1 MEASGSRRRFEVK
14 LVLSHAEKKPFFER
28 FGPFFICTKISLIN
42 PNGASFSLP
51 KKQKAICRFLATNM
65 SKKKVLVVGGTGYV
79 GQHLLSGF
87 SEIDGVP
94 YDIAFTYHS
103 FAPEDLLR
111 ALSHLPAFQVDLKSG
126 QGFDTIAE
134 KFGQPDIVVN
144 CAAISVPRACETDPV
159 SALSINVPTA
169 LGTWL
174 LSFEGRNT
182 LLIHLSTDQVYEGV
196 KSFYKEED
204 ETIPVNVYGKSKLAA
219 EQYISEKFSNFAILR
234 SSIIFGPQTISPVPK
249 SLPVQWIDATLS
261 KGNEVEFFH
270 DEFRCPVYVKDV
282 VNVIIT
288 LIKTWI
294 SEGKQMRLLLN
305 VGGPNRVSRVEMAE
319 TVAEI
324 RGHKKSLIKRVSAS
338 SMDRGVKSPA
348 DISMNIS
355 KLVQILDISPVSFT
369 DGVRLTLA
377 AESTE

>member
-1 MEASGSRRRFEVK
+1 
-14 LVLSHAEKKPFFER
+14 
-28 FGPFFICTKISLIN
+28 
-42 PNGASFSLP
+42 
-51 KKQKAICRFLATNM
+51 M
-65 SKKKVLVVGGTGYV
+65 SKNKVLVVGGTGYL

-87 SEIDGVP
+87 FESDGVP

-103 FAPEDLLR
+103 FAPGDLLR
-111 ALSHLPAFQVDLKSG
+111 ALPHFLAFQVDLKSG

-144 CAAISVPRACETDPV
+144 CAAVSVPRACETDPV

-169 LGTWL
+169 LGNWL

-196 KSFYKEED
+196 TSFYKEED

-219 EQYISEKFSNFAILR
+219 EQYVSEKFSNFAILR

-261 KGNEVEFFH
+261 KGSEVEFFH

-294 SEGKQMRLLLN
+294 SEGKQMQLLLN

-338 SMDRGVKSPA
+338 SIDRGVKSPA

-355 KLVQILDISPVSFT
+355 KLVQILAISPVSFT

-377 AESTE
+377 TETTE

>member
-1 MEASGSRRRFEVK
+1 MR
-14 LVLSHAEKKPFFER
+14 
-28 FGPFFICTKISLIN
+28 
-42 PNGASFSLP
+42 
-51 KKQKAICRFLATNM
+51 
-65 SKKKVLVVGGTGYV
+65 KKKVLVVGGTGYL
-79 GQHLLSGF
+79 GQHLLSGL

-103 FAPEDLLR
+103 FAPEDLLG
-111 ALSHLPAFQVDLKSG
+111 ALPHLLAFQVDLKSG
-126 QGFDTIAE
+126 QGFDTVAE
-134 KFGQPDIVVN
+134 NFGQPDIVVN
-144 CAAISVPRACETDPV
+144 CAAISVPRACEIDPV
-159 SALSINVPTA
+159 SAFSVNVPTA

-182 LLIHLSTDQVYEGV
+182 LFIHLSTDQVYEGV
-196 KSFYKEED
+196 KSFYNEEN

-219 EQYISEKFSNFAILR
+219 EQYVSEKFSNFAILR

-261 KGNEVEFFH
+261 EGREVEFFH

-294 SEGKQMRLLLN
+294 SEGKQMQLLLN

-338 SMDRGVKSPA
+338 SIDRGVKSPA
-348 DISMNIS
+348 DISMNID
-355 KLVQILDISPVSFT
+355 KLVQILAMFPVSFT

-377 AESTE
+377 AEITE